1 MERIGALRT
10 ATRRSAVLW
19 ASLRE
24 DATDECV
31 FGCRGAPATTGEPF
45 LELPLV
51 GLQNSERDEHLE
63 IGNGQIPVVAHG
75 VATQR
80 LEHVTSAGDVRLRRD
95 VYRDK

>member
-1 MERIGALRT
+1 MRT
-10 ATRRSAVLW
+10 TTRPSAVLW

-31 FGCRGAPATTGEPF
+31 FGCRGALATTGEPF
-45 LELPLV
+45 PELPLV
-51 GLQNSERDEHLE
+51 GLQNGERDERLE

-95 VYRDK
+95 VHRDK